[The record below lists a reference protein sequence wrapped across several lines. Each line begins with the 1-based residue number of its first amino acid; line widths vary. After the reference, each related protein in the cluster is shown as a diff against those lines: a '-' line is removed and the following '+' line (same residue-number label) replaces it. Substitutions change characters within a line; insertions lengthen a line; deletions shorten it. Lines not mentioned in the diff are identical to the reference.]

1 MPGQAARYLR
11 DNEQRITRLI
21 DKIKALEDAGRLSDA
36 RQARETLATITE
48 TRDAL
53 RLRLKVENKVA
64 ATEARWA
71 FLVRS
76 LSSRGH

>member
-1 MPGQAARYLR
+1 MPEEAARNLC
-11 DNEQRITRLI
+11 DSAQRVALQI

-36 RQARETLATITE
+36 RRARETLATITE

-53 RLRLKVENKVA
+53 RLRLKVVNEVA

-76 LSSRGH
+76 ISSRGH